1 MWLCTMSVPQMDDPR
16 AFICATPMLKVSFY
30 AFCYWMRECETR
42 ASVFCLK
49 LYSPCIIKRTVYTY
63 VFCLHCVLTI
73 TTGIEDLRS
82 VPDVS
87 PDGINLAEIVGKDQ
101 LASLEAK
108 ADLSEVEN
116 SFLMPAYDVMLGTFE
131 DFAEMAIQ
139 FGYTTMFVA
148 AFPLATVLSL
158 VNNYVGTLLCLLQY
172 GGGVSGSVRRLL
184 VFLLSVRLC

>member
-1 MWLCTMSVPQMDDPR
+1 MLNSRLLLRSHLVSPR
-16 AFICATPMLKVSFY
+16 VTAYCF
-30 AFCYWMRECETR
+30 
-42 ASVFCLK
+42 
-49 LYSPCIIKRTVYTY
+49 
-63 VFCLHCVLTI
+63 LTHLLLALRVII

-87 PDGINLAEIVGKDQ
+87 PDGVNLAEIVGKDQ
-101 LASLEAK
+101 LATLEAK

-158 VNNYVGTLLCLLQY
+158 VNNYVGTLLCWFVVVVVLY
-172 GGGVSGSVRRLL
+172 VSMCFVSWLGCVAWR
-184 VFLLSVRLC
+184 C

>member
-1 MWLCTMSVPQMDDPR
+1 MRNARLCVLFKTI
-16 AFICATPMLKVSFY
+16 FT
-30 AFCYWMRECETR
+30 
-42 ASVFCLK
+42 
-49 LYSPCIIKRTVYTY
+49 LYHQTY
-63 VFCLHCVLTI
+63 CLHPRVLLALRVVN

-158 VNNYVGTLLCLLQY
+158 VNNYVGTLLYWFVVVVVLY
-172 GGGVSGSVRRLL
+172 VVMWFVSWFACVAW
-184 VFLLSVRLC
+184 CC

>member
-1 MWLCTMSVPQMDDPR
+1 VCRLR
-16 AFICATPMLKVSFY
+16 
-30 AFCYWMRECETR
+30 
-42 ASVFCLK
+42 
-49 LYSPCIIKRTVYTY
+49 
-63 VFCLHCVLTI
+63 CVACVII

-158 VNNYVGTLLCLLQY
+158 VNNYVGTLLCLL
-172 GGGVSGSVRRLL
+172 
-184 VFLLSVRLC
+184 